1 MISGLIGRKIGM
13 TQVFIEGG
21 TVEPVTAIEAGPCVV
36 TQIKTPDGDG
46 YRAVQLGFTEAITTR
61 LGSRLMDAAKI
72 DVCNV
77 PFNVQ
82 CKAVEAKIDYH
93 KLTDEITAEIE
104 KLVPDR
110 LPFPI
115 MIFHKRN
122 KKTSVV
128 MTIDEFEKLLLM
140 FVAAGGAKPR

>member
-1 MISGLIGRKIGM
+1 MESRKEKKAKKTIRSRPSNSGR
-13 TQVFIEGG
+13 
-21 TVEPVTAIEAGPCVV
+21 
-36 TQIKTPDGDG
+36 
-46 YRAVQLGFTEAITTR
+46 RARTKGHNFERTIVNYLKRICFTEAMTTR

-104 KLVPDR
+104 KLVPER
-110 LPFPI
+110 LKYPI
-115 MIFHKRN
+115 MVFHKRN
-122 KKTSVV
+122 KKTSVT
-128 MTIDEFEKLLLM
+128 MTLDEFEKFLLLILS
-140 FVAAGGAKPR
+140 GGHLKNK

>member
-1 MISGLIGRKIGM
+1 MESRKEKKAKKTIRSRPSSSGR
-13 TQVFIEGG
+13 
-21 TVEPVTAIEAGPCVV
+21 
-36 TQIKTPDGDG
+36 
-46 YRAVQLGFTEAITTR
+46 RARTKGHNFERTIVNYLKRIGFTEAITTR

-104 KLVPDR
+104 KLVPER
-110 LPFPI
+110 LQYPI
-115 MIFHKRN
+115 MVFHKRN
-122 KKTSVV
+122 KKTSVT
-128 MTIDEFEKLLLM
+128 MTLDEFEKFLLL
-140 FVAAGGAKPR
+140 VLSGGHLKTK

>member
-1 MISGLIGRKIGM
+1 MESRKAKKAKKTIRSRPSNSGKRARTKGHNFERATVNWLRK
-13 TQVFIEGG
+13 
-21 TVEPVTAIEAGPCVV
+21 
-36 TQIKTPDGDG
+36 
-46 YRAVQLGFTEAITTR
+46 LGFSEAITTR

>member
-1 MISGLIGRKIGM
+1 MESKKEKKAKKTIRSRPSNSGKRARTKGHNFERTIVNWLRKL
-13 TQVFIEGG
+13 
-21 TVEPVTAIEAGPCVV
+21 
-36 TQIKTPDGDG
+36 G
-46 YRAVQLGFTEAITTR
+46 YTEAITTR

-128 MTIDEFEKLLLM
+128 MTIDEFEKLLMML
-140 FVAAGGAKPR
+140 VAAGVVKTR

>member
-1 MISGLIGRKIGM
+1 MESRKERKAKKTIRSRPSSSGKRARTKGHN
-13 TQVFIEGG
+13 FE
-21 TVEPVTAIEAGPCVV
+21 
-36 TQIKTPDGDG
+36 
-46 YRAVQLGFTEAITTR
+46 RAVVNYLKKVGFTEAMTTR

-93 KLTDEITAEIE
+93 KLTDDIAAEIE
-104 KLVPDR
+104 KLVPSR
-110 LPFPI
+110 LPYPI
-115 MIFHKRN
+115 VIFHKRN

-128 MTIDEFEKLLLM
+128 MTIDEFEKMLLM
-140 FVAAGGAKPR
+140 MLAGDYLKNK

>member
-1 MISGLIGRKIGM
+1 MESRKAKKAKKTIRSRPSNSGKRARTKGHNFERTTVNWLRK
-13 TQVFIEGG
+13 
-21 TVEPVTAIEAGPCVV
+21 
-36 TQIKTPDGDG
+36 
-46 YRAVQLGFTEAITTR
+46 LGFTEAITTR

-140 FVAAGGAKPR
+140 FVAAGGIKSK

>member
-1 MISGLIGRKIGM
+1 MESRKEKKAKKTIRSRPSSSGKRARTKGHN
-13 TQVFIEGG
+13 FE
-21 TVEPVTAIEAGPCVV
+21 
-36 TQIKTPDGDG
+36 
-46 YRAVQLGFTEAITTR
+46 RAVVNYLKKAGFAQAMTTR

-93 KLTDEITAEIE
+93 KLTDEIAAEIE

-110 LPFPI
+110 LPYPI
-115 MIFHKRN
+115 VIFHKKN

-128 MTIDEFEKLLLM
+128 MTIDEFEKMLLIM
-140 FVAAGGAKPR
+140 MAGGYLKTK

>member
-1 MISGLIGRKIGM
+1 MESWKEKKAKKTIRSRPSSSGR
-13 TQVFIEGG
+13 
-21 TVEPVTAIEAGPCVV
+21 
-36 TQIKTPDGDG
+36 
-46 YRAVQLGFTEAITTR
+46 RARTKGHNFERTIVNYLKRIGFTEAITTR

-104 KLVPDR
+104 KLVPER
-110 LPFPI
+110 LQYPI
-115 MIFHKRN
+115 MVFHKRN
-122 KKTSVV
+122 KKTSVT
-128 MTIDEFEKLLLM
+128 MTLDEFEKFLLL
-140 FVAAGGAKPR
+140 VLSGGHLKTK